1 MSGAYRHHVPAF
13 SVEPEKRTVT
23 GIVFKAAA
31 LVLRRGVAVL
41 IVATARGS
49 RF

>member
-1 MSGAYRHHVPAF
+1 MIRRRNVRHVPSSCTGI

-31 LVLRRGVAVL
+31 LVLRRGVQ
-41 IVATARGS
+41 S
-49 RF
+49 